1 MTTVRIGVCFDAD
14 VLERLPL
21 RATLASS
28 DAVILP
34 ELLDGGYAA
43 LRNGKPPH
51 TLRDSFLSTLKAASR
66 RVAPTIIAGSVVLSD
81 GSRKPTNSSLVFSRG
96 RLVHRYDKIH
106 LFQPAGDNLFFR
118 PGPLTVRTFRLPLR
132 SGSIRAGI
140 VICYDVRFPE
150 LIRVLALRGMK
161 ILFVPARWPRQRD
174 EAWRSLLKARA
185 IENQIFV
192 VGCNA
197 NDGEGGYSYAFDP
210 LGRMIFSNRGKR
222 ESRFLTFSLSLHRLT
237 QARALHSNLREAVL
251 LHHLCA

>member
-1 MTTVRIGVCFDAD
+1 MTSVRIGVCFDAD

-21 RATLASS
+21 RGTLASS
-28 DAVILP
+28 DAIILP
-34 ELLDGGYAA
+34 ELFDGGYAA

-51 TLRDSFLSTLKAASR
+51 TVHDRFLSTLKAASR
-66 RVAPTIIAGSVVLSD
+66 RIAPTIIAGSVCLAD
-81 GSRKPTNSSLVFSRG
+81 GSRKPTNASLVFSRG
-96 RLVHRYDKIH
+96 RLLHRYDKIH
-106 LFQPAGDNLFFR
+106 LFTPAGDNIFFR
-118 PGPLTVRTFRLPLR
+118 PGPLTVRTFRLPLQ
-132 SGSIRAGI
+132 SGSIHAGI
-140 VICYDVRFPE
+140 VLCYDVRFPE
-150 LIRVLALRGMK
+150 LIRVLALRGMQ

-197 NDGEGGYSYAFDP
+197 NDNEGGYSYAFDP

-222 ESRFLTFSLSLHRLT
+222 ESRFLTFSLPLGHLT
-237 QARALHSNLREAVL
+237 QARNLHSNLKDAVF

>member
-1 MTTVRIGVCFDAD
+1 
-14 VLERLPL
+14 
-21 RATLASS
+21 
-28 DAVILP
+28 
-34 ELLDGGYAA
+34 
-43 LRNGKPPH
+43 
-51 TLRDSFLSTLKAASR
+51 
-66 RVAPTIIAGSVVLSD
+66 
-81 GSRKPTNSSLVFSRG
+81 
-96 RLVHRYDKIH
+96 
-106 LFQPAGDNLFFR
+106 
-118 PGPLTVRTFRLPLR
+118 
-132 SGSIRAGI
+132 
-140 VICYDVRFPE
+140 
-150 LIRVLALRGMK
+150 MK